1 MYLFACHALFLSRC
15 DLRGEGGIHY
25 FSRITSPESTE
36 EIRIRMSPD
45 GRVLSAKSARSRTA
59 TGQIVD
65 QGRLWVE
72 DGKAFLL
79 SDGMQAAFSYSLPE
93 GKAFAVDGSLLL
105 LIRTY
110 PCDTSETHPIY
121 MVDFAG
127 PSITVELRKAAE
139 EKIRVPAGEF
149 DCWRMEVVVN
159 IPVIRPKIIY
169 WVTKMKPH
177 FLVRSLGRRGPFT
190 SSYET
195 SLLSAH

>member
-1 MYLFACHALFLSRC
+1 MYLIACHALFLSRC
-15 DLRGEGGIHY
+15 GLRGDGGIHY

-45 GRVLSAKSARSRTA
+45 GRVLSATRARSRTA

-110 PCDTSETHPIY
+110 PCDTSETPPHLHGGFRGS
-121 MVDFAG
+121 VHHG
-127 PSITVELRKAAE
+127 GAAE
-139 EKIRVPAGEF
+139 
-149 DCWRMEVVVN
+149 
-159 IPVIRPKIIY
+159 
-169 WVTKMKPH
+169 
-177 FLVRSLGRRGPFT
+177 GRRGKYPRPGRGIRLMAYGGRCEHPRDTTQNHLLGHENETPF
-190 SSYET
+190 SSQDPRPARAVHVI
-195 SLLSAH
+195 L